1 MVRCSISGASVL
13 AKNIYIEGDN
23 LEVLK
28 CLRESYLGKVK
39 VIYIDPPYNT
49 GTDFIYRDNFSESK
63 EGYLSRSGQTD
74 KQGNFLISNL
84 ETNGRFHTDWLN
96 MIYPRLKVARDFLS
110 EDGVI
115 FISIDDNE
123 LYSTKLICDEL
134 FGSSNFLGNLVI
146 QTATDN
152 NPTQVKVE
160 HEYIICYAKNKV
172 VQQPWSARSEK
183 IEIIMKKYE
192 SLKRKYGSD
201 VGAIQ
206 QELRAWIR
214 TSKNEIEGFAHYDN
228 VDEKGVFH
236 DGDIA
241 NTTANGYRF
250 EVIHPKTGRPC
261 KIPPKGFRFPE
272 ESLRKMIAD
281 GDIMFGEDETT
292 LIKPKKRLENAKDVL
307 RSVIYEDGRS
317 STKAF
322 EALMGKDIFQNPKS
336 PTVLSRLFGFV
347 LKDEDIVLD
356 FFSGSGTTAEAVLMC
371 NEFNEIDA
379 KFILIQL
386 PVDLDESMAGA
397 TKKAKQTTLNAIKFL
412 DSIGKP
418 HNLAEIGKER
428 IHRLIKDRECVNLF
442 NQKKNGCRMF
452 KLATSNMRDVE
463 LIPEKT
469 SQGDLFSLSN
479 NVKTDR
485 TAEDLLFQ
493 VMLSLGATLD
503 CLIERKKIGGKEIF
517 KVDEGYILACFDCD
531 VTDEVIESM
540 AKEQPRF
547 IVIRDA
553 CFKNDSVA
561 DNFEQIFKTYAPNTV
576 CKVI

>member
-1 MVRCSISGASVL
+1 MFIPDKIDETPMNSTEINIEKIGALFPGCITEGMGENGKVERMIDFDKLRQELSKIIVDGQQERYGLSWPEKRKAICIANTPAESTLRPNQADSIYFDE

-201 VGAIQ
+201 VGAI
-206 QELRAWIR
+206 R
-214 TSKNEIEGFAHYDN
+214 
-228 VDEKGVFH
+228 
-236 DGDIA
+236 
-241 NTTANGYRF
+241 GY
-250 EVIHPKTGRPC
+250 
-261 KIPPKGFRFPE
+261 
-272 ESLRKMIAD
+272 A
-281 GDIMFGEDETT
+281 
-292 LIKPKKRLENAKDVL
+292 
-307 RSVIYEDGRS
+307 
-317 STKAF
+317 
-322 EALMGKDIFQNPKS
+322 
-336 PTVLSRLFGFV
+336 
-347 LKDEDIVLD
+347 
-356 FFSGSGTTAEAVLMC
+356 
-371 NEFNEIDA
+371 
-379 KFILIQL
+379 
-386 PVDLDESMAGA
+386 
-397 TKKAKQTTLNAIKFL
+397 
-412 DSIGKP
+412 
-418 HNLAEIGKER
+418 
-428 IHRLIKDRECVNLF
+428 
-442 NQKKNGCRMF
+442 
-452 KLATSNMRDVE
+452 
-463 LIPEKT
+463 
-469 SQGDLFSLSN
+469 
-479 NVKTDR
+479 
-485 TAEDLLFQ
+485 
-493 VMLSLGATLD
+493 
-503 CLIERKKIGGKEIF
+503 
-517 KVDEGYILACFDCD
+517 
-531 VTDEVIESM
+531 
-540 AKEQPRF
+540 
-547 IVIRDA
+547 
-553 CFKNDSVA
+553 
-561 DNFEQIFKTYAPNTV
+561 
-576 CKVI
+576 